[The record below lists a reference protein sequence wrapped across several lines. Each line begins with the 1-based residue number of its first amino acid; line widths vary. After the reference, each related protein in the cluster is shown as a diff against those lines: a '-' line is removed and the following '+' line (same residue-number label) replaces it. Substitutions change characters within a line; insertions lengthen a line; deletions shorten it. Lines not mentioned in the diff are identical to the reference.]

1 MEGDFSYNV
10 ADWKPRVSYDVSGD
24 EGELIVRQGGAEG
37 SSLGGE
43 ARNEW
48 EIRLN
53 DEVATDSPTGTVKA
67 FAPCVW
73 RRGIGHSR
81 TRAMRGR
88 RRGRC
93 PRARRPVD
101 GACRQP
107 YRRVAHYGR
116 EDASRVE
123 SSLGPRGDHKSAHR
137 TNRIGLCAPCACSRA
152 GL

>member
-24 EGELIVRQGGAEG
+24 EGELIVRQGGAE
-37 SSLGGE
+37 SSNPGGE
-43 ARNEW
+43 ARKEW

-67 FAPCVW
+67 FAPCAW
-73 RRGIGHSR
+73 RREMGIVELEQCE
-81 TRAMRGR
+81 A
-88 RRGRC
+88 
-93 PRARRPVD
+93 D
-101 GACRQP
+101 GEDVALVLAVRLMELVAQP
-107 YRRVAHYGR
+107 YRRVAHFGR

-123 SSLGPRGDHKSAHR
+123 SSFGPRGDHKSAHR
-137 TNRIGLCAPCACSRA
+137 TNRIGLCAPCACVRA

>member
-53 DEVATDSPTGTVKA
+53 DEVATDFPPGTAKA
-67 FAPCVW
+67 IVPRA
-73 RRGIGHSR
+73 RLRGNGHSR

-88 RRGRC
+88 RRGSC
-93 PRARRPVD
+93 PRARSPVD
-101 GACRQP
+101 GACRPALRQSGTLWP
-107 YRRVAHYGR
+107 RGR
-116 EDASRVE
+116 EQSRKQFGT
-123 SSLGPRGDHKSAHR
+123 SWRSQIGPQD
-137 TNRIGLCAPCACSRA
+137 
-152 GL
+152 